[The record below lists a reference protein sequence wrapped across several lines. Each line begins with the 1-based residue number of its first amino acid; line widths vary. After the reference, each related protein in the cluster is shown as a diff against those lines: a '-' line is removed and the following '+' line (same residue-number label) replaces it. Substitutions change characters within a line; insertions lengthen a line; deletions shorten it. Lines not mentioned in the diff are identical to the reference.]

1 MYISLHN
8 HSDGS
13 LLDGYQT
20 VQEMVSRA
28 KALGMSAISLTD
40 HGTMRNIIR
49 FYEECT
55 KNDIKPIVGCEFYF
69 CPDVNIRDTSLTHHL
84 VLLAMDDEGYMNLKQ
99 LDTFAYNRDS
109 WLYRPRVDWDA
120 LQKYN
125 KGLICLSACMASIVN
140 TENGEEWFRRYK
152 ELFHDRFYAE
162 IQPLNMEKQ
171 WKYNEKVIGLARKYN
186 VPLVVTTDAHYSVP
200 EDRVYHSH
208 WIRINNHQYH
218 NDENYIWSEDEIR
231 KTQWIPRDVIDECI
245 ESSQQ
250 IAERCNVI
258 IPDSGS
264 HYPKYPCSNPKE
276 KVREICRSHWKALVP
291 KGKYKEY
298 AERFEMEMKD
308 LEATNYLEYLLII
321 WSVLSWCKEQ
331 HIPLGEGRG
340 CSISGTKVL
349 MWNGTVKNIEDIVV
363 GDKVISHTGQIR
375 EVTKTF
381 KYEVNEPMTQV
392 TVENRNPM
400 TFTCDHRIL
409 VFRGSRCDK
418 KKTTGYKYCRPTCSY
433 DCRKYGSY
441 EWIPMSE
448 VEKDDLVC
456 FPQVH
461 LPKPSQ
467 TRIDLKE
474 LFPEVI
480 EKDGYVNV
488 FSNDAQ
494 WDKGKIPRYID
505 ITPDL
510 CRLIGYFIGNG
521 WATKGTHKDGVS
533 GGYKL
538 GIAFPTTH
546 MDYVDDC
553 RRLLKQ
559 IFNADTSVKPN
570 KRNTCVQIHCYR
582 SIVAVLF
589 AKLCGVHAI
598 NKHIPDILMVGNPLW
613 AAHLIEGLTR
623 TDGSVAGGRT
633 AYDSISYN
641 LVCQIKTLWSY
652 LGRSSVI
659 RIRNVTQKN
668 WHTSYKLVL
677 HSTSRWYGDNM
688 YHTEVKDVKHIDN
701 FKGYVYDFT
710 TDIDHSYVANNV
722 IVHNSSAGCLVGYLM
737 GIHKID
743 PIKYRTEF
751 FRFCNRERKSPAD
764 VDSDLSTLNR
774 GRVIEH
780 VREMY
785 GNVCKVQTLGYTKD
799 PDKPSAGKE
808 AVLKAWQALYNKY
821 SGDAPMVPCEEQ
833 GGSMI
838 SPSWEYNPKY
848 KIEASKYVVESID
861 DLQDAPISLNE
872 KQKAELIDVAKHFC
886 GRIDKIGVHASA
898 VLVTPDDLVNY
909 TPVEGCFSND
919 TSTGKRVYL
928 RTACYSFHELEQRG
942 NLKLDLLG
950 LNTLDLIDKC
960 IGYIG
965 KDMNLDDIP
974 MDDKQAYDMY
984 SNGNLDGVFQMESP
998 GMRKVAKELHVSCF
1012 DDVAALVA
1020 LYRPGPLDSG
1030 MMQQYIDGKNGA
1042 SVDYLCDAYKEIT
1055 KNTFGVIVYQEQCMK
1070 LAMKMAGYSLGEAD
1084 MLRKVIGRKEM
1095 TKINAAV
1102 KEFISRCME
1111 HGYSKE
1117 IAEKVGMQIK
1127 AAGRYLFNKCLSG
1140 REYVTTHTG
1149 AKTMRPIRELYR
1161 FFHDDK
1167 YNKSRL
1173 DPWNVHGVKACSM
1186 DNDGKIVENYIV
1198 DVRESGVMPVFILVT
1213 ESGKQV
1219 RCTLNHKIPTPD
1231 GTKLLVEM
1239 SVGDSVYVSDV
1250 LNTHIEKVSAISYEC
1265 DEMCYDV
1272 EMDDPYHNFV
1282 TSNGIVVCNSHSV
1295 AYGRL
1300 SYKTAYL
1307 KAHYP
1312 IQFMC
1317 ALLNTKNDN
1326 QEKVIPYLANC
1337 KGMGIKILPPDF
1349 SKGNKEWKIDGN
1361 GIRVGLTYIKGVG
1374 KELTLSVQGDYRSLT
1389 DWNSIVEHN
1398 NSDVVK
1404 GLILS
1409 GALDFL
1415 GKSRG
1420 WMMSNLSNTKKYV
1433 KRLQQCKERIGF
1445 YRDEYEKATNNK
1457 ERARALRME
1466 NQWAEKRKGVTFV
1479 ECKEGHYDKAA
1490 GEIATLGFSFSK
1502 VPDVLC
1508 GVASSVHEITTKN
1521 GNKMAM
1527 VTFKTENYGTY
1538 KGSIAP
1544 FLWGHGKT
1552 RYGRNKLFV
1561 EQGKTYEFM
1570 MKKNGQYM
1578 DIVDVKEVC

>member
-28 KALGMSAISLTD
+28 KSLGMSAISLTD
-40 HGTMRNIIR
+40 HGTMRNTIR

-69 CPDVNIRDTSLTHHL
+69 CPDVNIRDSSLTHHL
-84 VLLAMDDEGYMNLKQ
+84 VLLAMNDEGYMNLKQ

-109 WLYRPRVDWDA
+109 WLYRPRIDWDV

-140 TENGEEWFRRYK
+140 TENGEEWFKKYK

-208 WIRINNHQYH
+208 WIRINNHEYH

-231 KTQWIPRDVIDECI
+231 KTQWIPKEVIDECI
-245 ESSQQ
+245 ENTAR

-276 KVREICRSHWKALVP
+276 KVREICRNHWKDLVP

-340 CSISGTKVL
+340 
-349 MWNGTVKNIEDIVV
+349 
-363 GDKVISHTGQIR
+363 
-375 EVTKTF
+375 
-381 KYEVNEPMTQV
+381 
-392 TVENRNPM
+392 
-400 TFTCDHRIL
+400 
-409 VFRGSRCDK
+409 
-418 KKTTGYKYCRPTCSY
+418 
-433 DCRKYGSY
+433 
-441 EWIPMSE
+441 
-448 VEKDDLVC
+448 
-456 FPQVH
+456 
-461 LPKPSQ
+461 
-467 TRIDLKE
+467 
-474 LFPEVI
+474 
-480 EKDGYVNV
+480 
-488 FSNDAQ
+488 
-494 WDKGKIPRYID
+494 
-505 ITPDL
+505 
-510 CRLIGYFIGNG
+510 
-521 WATKGTHKDGVS
+521 
-533 GGYKL
+533 
-538 GIAFPTTH
+538 
-546 MDYVDDC
+546 
-553 RRLLKQ
+553 
-559 IFNADTSVKPN
+559 
-570 KRNTCVQIHCYR
+570 
-582 SIVAVLF
+582 
-589 AKLCGVHAI
+589 
-598 NKHIPDILMVGNPLW
+598 
-613 AAHLIEGLTR
+613 
-623 TDGSVAGGRT
+623 
-633 AYDSISYN
+633 
-641 LVCQIKTLWSY
+641 
-652 LGRSSVI
+652 
-659 RIRNVTQKN
+659 
-668 WHTSYKLVL
+668 
-677 HSTSRWYGDNM
+677 
-688 YHTEVKDVKHIDN
+688 
-701 FKGYVYDFT
+701 
-710 TDIDHSYVANNV
+710 
-722 IVHNSSAGCLVGYLM
+722 SSAGCLVGYLM

-821 SGDAPMVPCEEQ
+821 SSDAPMVPCEEQ

-872 KQKAELIDVAKHFC
+872 KQKEELIDVAKHFC

-1030 MMQQYIDGKNGA
+1030 MMQQYINGKNGA

-1095 TKINAAV
+1095 TKIDAAV

-1140 REYVTTHTG
+1140 REYVITHTG
-1149 AKTMRPIRELYR
+1149 AKTRRSIRELYR

-1167 YNKSRL
+1167 YNKHQL
-1173 DPWNVHGVKACSM
+1173 DPWNVHGIKACSM
-1186 DNDGKIVENYIV
+1186 NNDGKIVENYIA
-1198 DVRESGVMPVFILVT
+1198 DVRESGVMPVFILET

-1219 RCTLNHKIPTPD
+1219 RCTLNHKIPTPH
-1231 GTKLLVEM
+1231 GTRLLVEL

-1250 LNTHIEKVSAISYEC
+1250 LDTHIERVASIIYEC

-1272 EMDDPYHNFV
+1272 EMDNPYHNFV
-1282 TSNGIVVCNSHSV
+1282 TGNGIVVCNSHSV

-1312 IQFMC
+1312 VQFMC

-1337 KGMGIKILPPDF
+1337 KDMGIKILPPDF
-1349 SKGNKEWKIDGN
+1349 SVGNKEWQIDGN
-1361 GIRVGLTYIKGVG
+1361 SIRVGLTYIKGVG
-1374 KELTLSVQGDYRSLT
+1374 KELTLSVQEETNCDYCSLT

-1404 GLILS
+1404 GLIQA

-1433 KRLQQCKERIGF
+1433 KRLQQCKERISF
-1445 YRDEYEKATNNK
+1445 YRDEYEKATNDK

-1466 NQWAEKRKGVTFV
+1466 NQWTEKRKGVTFV
-1479 ECKEGHYDKAA
+1479 ECKEGYYDKAA

-1521 GNKMAM
+1521 GNKMAL
-1527 VTFKTENYGTY
+1527 VTFKTEGYGTY

-1552 RYGRNKLFV
+1552 RYGRNKFFV

-1570 MKKNGQYM
+1570 MKKNGQYT

>member
-28 KALGMSAISLTD
+28 KTLGVSAISLTD

-55 KNDIKPIVGCEFYF
+55 KNDIKPIIGCEFYF
-69 CPDVNIRDTSLTHHL
+69 CPDVNIRDMSLTHHL
-84 VLLAMDDEGYMNLKQ
+84 VLLAMNDEGYMNLKQ

-109 WLYRPRVDWDA
+109 WLYKPRIDWNA

-125 KGLICLSACMASIVN
+125 NGLICLSACMASIVN
-140 TENGEEWFRRYK
+140 TENGEEWFKKYK
-152 ELFHDRFYAE
+152 ELFQGRFYAE

-171 WKYNEKVIGLARKYN
+171 WKYNEKVIELSRKYN

-208 WIRINNHQYH
+208 WIRINNHEYH

-231 KTQWIPRDVIDECI
+231 KTQWIPRDVINECI
-245 ESSQQ
+245 GNTER
-250 IAERCNVI
+250 IAESCNVV

-276 KVREICRSHWKALVP
+276 KVREICRSHWKDLVP

-298 AERFEMEMKD
+298 ADRFEMEMKD

-400 TFTCDHRIL
+400 TFTCDHKIL
-409 VFRGSRCDK
+409 VFRGSRCDR

-474 LFPEVI
+474 LFPEII

-521 WATKGTHKDGVS
+521 WATKQVDKDNTKRGHTF
-533 GGYKL
+533 

-546 MDYVDDC
+546 MEYVDDC
-553 RRLLKQ
+553 RRLLKR

-582 SIVAVLF
+582 SIIGMLF

-598 NKHIPDILMVGNPLW
+598 NKHIPDILMVDNPSW
-613 AAHLIEGLTR
+613 AVHLLEGLMR

-652 LGRSSVI
+652 LGRSSAI
-659 RIRNVTQKN
+659 RIRNVTHKN

-710 TDIDHSYVANNV
+710 TGVDHSYIANNV

-751 FRFCNRERKSPAD
+751 FRFCNRERRSPAD

-821 SGDAPMVPCEEQ
+821 SSDAPMVPCEEQ
-833 GGSMI
+833 GGLMI

-861 DLQDAPISLNE
+861 DLQNAPISLNE
-872 KQKAELIDVAKHFC
+872 KQKEELIDVANHFC

-919 TSTGKRVYL
+919 TSTDKRVYL

-1095 TKINAAV
+1095 TKIDAAV

-1111 HGYSKE
+1111 HGYSE
-1117 IAEKVGMQIK
+1117 QIAEKVGMQIK
-1127 AAGRYLFNKCLSG
+1127 AAGRYLFNK
-1140 REYVTTHTG
+1140 
-1149 AKTMRPIRELYR
+1149 
-1161 FFHDDK
+1161 
-1167 YNKSRL
+1167 
-1173 DPWNVHGVKACSM
+1173 
-1186 DNDGKIVENYIV
+1186 
-1198 DVRESGVMPVFILVT
+1198 
-1213 ESGKQV
+1213 
-1219 RCTLNHKIPTPD
+1219 
-1231 GTKLLVEM
+1231 
-1239 SVGDSVYVSDV
+1239 
-1250 LNTHIEKVSAISYEC
+1250 
-1265 DEMCYDV
+1265 
-1272 EMDDPYHNFV
+1272 
-1282 TSNGIVVCNSHSV
+1282 SHSV

-1312 IQFMC
+1312 AQFMC

-1337 KGMGIKILPPDF
+1337 KEMGIKILPPDF
-1349 SKGNKEWKIDGN
+1349 SVGNKEWQIEAN
-1361 GIRVGLTYIKGVG
+1361 AVRVGLTYIKGVG
-1374 KELTLSVQGDYRSLT
+1374 KELTLSIQEETNCDYCSLT
-1389 DWNSIVEHN
+1389 DWNRIVEYN

-1404 GLILS
+1404 GLIQA

-1445 YRDEYEKATNNK
+1445 YRDEYEKATNDK

-1466 NQWAEKRKGVTFV
+1466 KQWAEKRKGVTFV

-1521 GNKMAM
+1521 GNKMAL
-1527 VTFKTENYGTY
+1527 VTFKTEDYGTY

-1552 RYGRNKLFV
+1552 RHGRNKLFV

-1570 MKKNGQYM
+1570 MKKNGQYT

>member
-1 MYISLHN
+1 MYVSLHN

-28 KALGMSAISLTD
+28 KALNMPAISLTD

-55 KNDIKPIVGCEFYF
+55 SNDVKPIVGCEFYF
-69 CPDVNIRDTSLTHHL
+69 CPDVTIRDHSLTHHL
-84 VLLAMDDEGYMNLKQ
+84 VLLAMNDEGYMNLKR
-99 LDTFAYNRDS
+99 LDTFAYDENS
-109 WLYRPRVDWDA
+109 YYYKPRIDWEV
-120 LQKYN
+120 LQKYSD
-125 KGLICLSACMASIVN
+125 GLICLSACMASIVN
-140 TENGEEWFRRYK
+140 TENGEEWFKRYK
-152 ELFHDRFYAE
+152 ELFQDRFYAE

-171 WKYNEKVIGLARKYN
+171 WKYNEKVIGLARKYS

-200 EDRVYHSH
+200 EGRIYHSH

-218 NDENYIWSEDEIR
+218 NDENYIWGEDEIR
-231 KTQWIPRDVIDECI
+231 KTQWIPQDVIDECI
-245 ESSQQ
+245 ESTER
-250 IAERCNVI
+250 IAAKCNVV
-258 IPDSGS
+258 IPDTGS

-276 KVREICRSHWKALVP
+276 KVREICRSHWKDLVP

-308 LEATNYLEYLLII
+308 LEATNYIEYLLII

-340 CSISGTKVL
+340 
-349 MWNGTVKNIEDIVV
+349 
-363 GDKVISHTGQIR
+363 
-375 EVTKTF
+375 
-381 KYEVNEPMTQV
+381 
-392 TVENRNPM
+392 
-400 TFTCDHRIL
+400 
-409 VFRGSRCDK
+409 
-418 KKTTGYKYCRPTCSY
+418 
-433 DCRKYGSY
+433 
-441 EWIPMSE
+441 
-448 VEKDDLVC
+448 
-456 FPQVH
+456 
-461 LPKPSQ
+461 
-467 TRIDLKE
+467 
-474 LFPEVI
+474 
-480 EKDGYVNV
+480 
-488 FSNDAQ
+488 
-494 WDKGKIPRYID
+494 
-505 ITPDL
+505 
-510 CRLIGYFIGNG
+510 
-521 WATKGTHKDGVS
+521 
-533 GGYKL
+533 
-538 GIAFPTTH
+538 
-546 MDYVDDC
+546 
-553 RRLLKQ
+553 
-559 IFNADTSVKPN
+559 
-570 KRNTCVQIHCYR
+570 
-582 SIVAVLF
+582 
-589 AKLCGVHAI
+589 
-598 NKHIPDILMVGNPLW
+598 
-613 AAHLIEGLTR
+613 
-623 TDGSVAGGRT
+623 
-633 AYDSISYN
+633 
-641 LVCQIKTLWSY
+641 
-652 LGRSSVI
+652 
-659 RIRNVTQKN
+659 
-668 WHTSYKLVL
+668 
-677 HSTSRWYGDNM
+677 
-688 YHTEVKDVKHIDN
+688 
-701 FKGYVYDFT
+701 
-710 TDIDHSYVANNV
+710 
-722 IVHNSSAGCLVGYLM
+722 SSAGCLVGYLM

-743 PIKYRTEF
+743 PIKYHTEF

-764 VDSDLSTLNR
+764 VDSDISTLNR

-808 AVLKAWQALYNKY
+808 AVLKAWQALFNKY
-821 SGDAPMVPCEEQ
+821 SDTAPMVPCEEQ

-861 DLQDAPISLNE
+861 DLQNAPISLNE

-898 VLVTPDDLVNY
+898 VLVTPNDLVNY
-909 TPVEGCFSND
+909 TPVEGCYSND
-919 TSTGKRVYL
+919 TSTGKREYL

-960 IGYIG
+960 MGYVG
-965 KDMNLDDIP
+965 KNMNLDDIP
-974 MDDKQAYDMY
+974 MDDKEAYDMY

-1012 DDVAALVA
+1012 GDVAALVA

-1095 TKINAAV
+1095 TKIDAAV

-1140 REYVTTHTG
+1140 REYIITHTG
-1149 AKTMRPIRELYR
+1149 AKTKRSIRELYR
-1161 FFHDDK
+1161 FFHDNK
-1167 YNKSRL
+1167 YNKHQL
-1173 DPWNVHGVKACSM
+1173 DPWGVHGVKACSM
-1186 DNDGKIVENYIV
+1186 DNNGKIVENYIV
-1198 DVRESGVMPVFILVT
+1198 DVRESGIMPMFILET

-1219 RCTLNHKIPTPD
+1219 RCTLNHKIPTPH
-1231 GTKLLVEM
+1231 GIKLLVEL

-1250 LNTHIEKVSAISYEC
+1250 LDTHIERVASITYEC

-1272 EMDDPYHNFV
+1272 EMGNPYHNFV
-1282 TSNGIVVCNSHSV
+1282 TGNGIVVCNSHSV

-1312 IQFMC
+1312 VQFMC
-1317 ALLNTKNDN
+1317 ALLNTKNGD
-1326 QEKVIPYLANC
+1326 QDKVISYLANC
-1337 KGMGIKILPPDF
+1337 KEMGIKILPPDF
-1349 SKGNKEWKIDGN
+1349 SVGNKEWQIEGN
-1361 GIRVGLTYIKGVG
+1361 CIRVGLTYIKGVG
-1374 KELTLSVQGDYRSLT
+1374 KELALSVQEETNCDYSSLT

-1398 NSDVVK
+1398 NSGVVK
-1404 GLILS
+1404 GLIQA

-1415 GKSRG
+1415 NKPRG
-1420 WMMSNLSNTKKYV
+1420 WMMSNLSNTQKYV
-1433 KRLQQCKERIGF
+1433 KRLQQCKERISF
-1445 YRDEYEKATNNK
+1445 YRDDYEKATNDK

-1466 NQWAEKRKGVTFV
+1466 NHWAEKRNSVEFV
-1479 ECKEGHYDKAA
+1479 ECKEKPLDKAA

-1502 VPDVLC
+1502 IPDVLC

-1521 GNKMAM
+1521 GNKMAL
-1527 VTFKTENYGTY
+1527 VTFTTEDYGTY

-1552 RYGRNKLFV
+1552 RYGRDKLFV

-1570 MKKNGQYM
+1570 MKKNKQYM

>member
-28 KALGMSAISLTD
+28 KALGMPAISLTD

-55 KNDIKPIVGCEFYF
+55 ENDIKPIIGCEFYF
-69 CPDVNIRDTSLTHHL
+69 CPDVNIRDKTLTHHL
-84 VLLAMDDEGYMNLKQ
+84 VLLAMNDEGYMNLKK
-99 LDTFAYNRDS
+99 LDTFAYNEDS
-109 WLYRPRVDWDA
+109 YYYKPRIDWDT
-120 LQKYN
+120 LQEHSS
-125 KGLICLSACMASIVN
+125 GLICLSACMASIVN
-140 TENGEEWFRRYK
+140 TENGEEWFKRYK
-152 ELFHDRFYAE
+152 ELFGDRFYAE

-171 WKYNEKVIGLARKYN
+171 WEYNEKVIGLARKYD
-186 VPLVVTTDAHYSVP
+186 VSLVVTTDAHYSVP
-200 EDRVYHSH
+200 EDRVYHSL
-208 WIRINNHQYH
+208 WIRINNNEYH
-218 NDENYIWSEDEIR
+218 NDENYIWSEDGIR
-231 KTQWIPRDVIDECI
+231 KTQWIPKEVIDECI
-245 ESSQQ
+245 ENTER
-250 IAERCNVI
+250 IAERCNVV
-258 IPDSGS
+258 IPDTGS

-276 KVREICRSHWKALVP
+276 KVREICRSHWKELVP

-321 WSVLSWCKEQ
+321 WSVLEWCNKQ
-331 HIPLGEGRG
+331 NIPTGEGRG
-340 CSISGTKVL
+340 
-349 MWNGTVKNIEDIVV
+349 
-363 GDKVISHTGQIR
+363 
-375 EVTKTF
+375 
-381 KYEVNEPMTQV
+381 
-392 TVENRNPM
+392 
-400 TFTCDHRIL
+400 
-409 VFRGSRCDK
+409 
-418 KKTTGYKYCRPTCSY
+418 
-433 DCRKYGSY
+433 
-441 EWIPMSE
+441 
-448 VEKDDLVC
+448 
-456 FPQVH
+456 
-461 LPKPSQ
+461 
-467 TRIDLKE
+467 
-474 LFPEVI
+474 
-480 EKDGYVNV
+480 
-488 FSNDAQ
+488 
-494 WDKGKIPRYID
+494 
-505 ITPDL
+505 
-510 CRLIGYFIGNG
+510 
-521 WATKGTHKDGVS
+521 
-533 GGYKL
+533 
-538 GIAFPTTH
+538 
-546 MDYVDDC
+546 
-553 RRLLKQ
+553 
-559 IFNADTSVKPN
+559 
-570 KRNTCVQIHCYR
+570 
-582 SIVAVLF
+582 
-589 AKLCGVHAI
+589 
-598 NKHIPDILMVGNPLW
+598 
-613 AAHLIEGLTR
+613 
-623 TDGSVAGGRT
+623 
-633 AYDSISYN
+633 
-641 LVCQIKTLWSY
+641 
-652 LGRSSVI
+652 
-659 RIRNVTQKN
+659 
-668 WHTSYKLVL
+668 
-677 HSTSRWYGDNM
+677 
-688 YHTEVKDVKHIDN
+688 
-701 FKGYVYDFT
+701 
-710 TDIDHSYVANNV
+710 
-722 IVHNSSAGCLVGYLM
+722 SSAGCLVGYLM

-743 PIKYRTEF
+743 PIQYHTEF

-764 VDSDLSTLNR
+764 VDSDISTLNR

-808 AVLKAWQALYNKY
+808 AVMKAWQALANKY
-821 SGDAPMVPCEEQ
+821 PDADAY
-833 GGSMI
+833 S
-838 SPSWEYNPKY
+838 PKY
-848 KIEASKYVVESID
+848 KIEASKYVSDSID
-861 DLQDAPISLNE
+861 DLQGASLSLDE

-909 TPVEGCFSND
+909 TPVEGCYSND
-919 TSTGKRVYL
+919 TSTGKREYL

-960 IGYIG
+960 MGYVG
-965 KDMNLDDIP
+965 KNMNLDDIP
-974 MDDKQAYDMY
+974 MDDKEAYDMY

-1042 SVDYLCDAYKEIT
+1042 SIDYLCDAYKEIT

-1095 TKINAAV
+1095 TKIDAAV
-1102 KEFISRCME
+1102 KEFIARCME

-1140 REYVTTHTG
+1140 REYIITHTG
-1149 AKTMRPIRELYR
+1149 AKTKRSIRELYR
-1161 FFHDDK
+1161 FFHDNK
-1167 YNKSRL
+1167 YNKYQL
-1173 DPWNVHGVKACSM
+1173 DPWGVHGVKACSM

-1198 DVRESGVMPVFILVT
+1198 DVRESGIMPMFILET

-1219 RCTLNHKIPTPD
+1219 RCTLNHKIPTPH
-1231 GTKLLVEM
+1231 GIKLLVEL

-1250 LNTHIEKVSAISYEC
+1250 LDTHIERVASITYEC

-1272 EMDDPYHNFV
+1272 EMDNPYHNFV

-1312 IQFMC
+1312 AQFMC

-1326 QEKVIPYLANC
+1326 QDKVISYLANC
-1337 KGMGIKILPPDF
+1337 KEMGIKILPPDF
-1349 SKGNKEWKIDGN
+1349 SVGNKEWQIEGN
-1361 GIRVGLTYIKGVG
+1361 CIRVGLTYIKGVG
-1374 KELTLSVQGDYRSLT
+1374 KELALSVQEETNCDYSSLT

-1398 NSDVVK
+1398 NSGVVK
-1404 GLILS
+1404 GLIQA

-1415 GKSRG
+1415 NKSRG
-1420 WMMSNLSNTKKYV
+1420 WMMSNLSNTQKYV

-1445 YRDEYEKATNNK
+1445 YRDEYEKATNDK

-1466 NQWAEKRKGVTFV
+1466 NQWAEKRDSVNFV
-1479 ECKEGHYDKAA
+1479 ECKEKPLDKAA

-1521 GNKMAM
+1521 GNKMAL
-1527 VTFKTENYGTY
+1527 VTFTTEDYGTY

-1552 RYGRNKLFV
+1552 RYGRDKLFV

-1570 MKKNGQYM
+1570 MKKNKQYM

>member
-55 KNDIKPIVGCEFYF
+55 RNDIKPIVGCEFYF
-69 CPDVNIRDTSLTHHL
+69 CPDVNIRDMSLTHHL
-84 VLLAMDDEGYMNLKQ
+84 VLLAMNDEGYMNLKQ
-99 LDTFAYNRDS
+99 LDTFAYNRNS
-109 WLYRPRVDWDA
+109 WLYKPRIDWNA

-140 TENGEEWFRRYK
+140 TENGEEWFKRYK
-152 ELFHDRFYAE
+152 ELFHGRFYAE

-171 WKYNEKVIGLARKYN
+171 WAYNEKVIGLARKYN

-200 EDRVYHSH
+200 EGRVYHSH
-208 WIRINNHQYH
+208 WIRINDHQYH

-231 KTQWIPRDVIDECI
+231 KTQWIPQNVIDECI
-245 ESSQQ
+245 ESSQH

-276 KVREICRSHWKALVP
+276 KVREICRSHWKKLVP

-321 WSVLSWCKEQ
+321 WSVLEWCRNQ
-331 HIPLGEGRG
+331 NIPTGEGRG
-340 CSISGTKVL
+340 
-349 MWNGTVKNIEDIVV
+349 
-363 GDKVISHTGQIR
+363 
-375 EVTKTF
+375 
-381 KYEVNEPMTQV
+381 
-392 TVENRNPM
+392 
-400 TFTCDHRIL
+400 
-409 VFRGSRCDK
+409 
-418 KKTTGYKYCRPTCSY
+418 
-433 DCRKYGSY
+433 
-441 EWIPMSE
+441 
-448 VEKDDLVC
+448 
-456 FPQVH
+456 
-461 LPKPSQ
+461 
-467 TRIDLKE
+467 
-474 LFPEVI
+474 
-480 EKDGYVNV
+480 
-488 FSNDAQ
+488 
-494 WDKGKIPRYID
+494 
-505 ITPDL
+505 
-510 CRLIGYFIGNG
+510 
-521 WATKGTHKDGVS
+521 
-533 GGYKL
+533 
-538 GIAFPTTH
+538 
-546 MDYVDDC
+546 
-553 RRLLKQ
+553 
-559 IFNADTSVKPN
+559 
-570 KRNTCVQIHCYR
+570 
-582 SIVAVLF
+582 
-589 AKLCGVHAI
+589 
-598 NKHIPDILMVGNPLW
+598 
-613 AAHLIEGLTR
+613 
-623 TDGSVAGGRT
+623 
-633 AYDSISYN
+633 
-641 LVCQIKTLWSY
+641 
-652 LGRSSVI
+652 
-659 RIRNVTQKN
+659 
-668 WHTSYKLVL
+668 
-677 HSTSRWYGDNM
+677 
-688 YHTEVKDVKHIDN
+688 
-701 FKGYVYDFT
+701 
-710 TDIDHSYVANNV
+710 
-722 IVHNSSAGCLVGYLM
+722 SSAGCLVGYLM

-743 PIKYRTEF
+743 PIKYHTEF
-751 FRFCNRERKSPAD
+751 FRFCNRERRSPAD

-1095 TKINAAV
+1095 TKIDTAV

-1140 REYVTTHTG
+1140 REYIFRHATG
-1149 AKTMRPIRELYR
+1149 KWMPSIGEMYKIRNDKEYARQTGHRSL
-1161 FFHDDK
+1161 HDK
-1167 YNKSRL
+1167 YTRDGYGYAYSFNGKSI
-1173 DPWNVHGVKACSM
+1173 VK
-1186 DNDGKIVENYIV
+1186 NTIV
-1198 DVRESGVMPVFILVT
+1198 DIRESGVMPVFILET

-1219 RCTLNHKIPTPD
+1219 RCTLNHKIPTPS
-1231 GTKLLVEM
+1231 GTKILAEL
-1239 SVGDSVYVSDV
+1239 SVGDSVYTDGGYDSSIDDYLFYHKRQVMNAQKGHCGFTHRPNGESVKFDNYRVFMRGMMARCQKCGKPYKQGSKFEVHHIDHNRENNDNSNLIWLCNSCHKKAHYKDGRTEWGTKGRVVQTEKIVSI
-1250 LNTHIEKVSAISYEC
+1250 TYEC

-1272 EMDDPYHNFV
+1272 EMDNPYHNFV
-1282 TSNGIVVCNSHSV
+1282 TGNGVVVCNSHSV

-1312 IQFMC
+1312 AQFMC

-1337 KGMGIKILPPDF
+1337 KEMDIKILPPDF
-1349 SKGNKEWKIDGN
+1349 SVGNKEWQIEAN
-1361 GIRVGLTYIKGVG
+1361 AVRVGLTYIKGVG
-1374 KELTLSVQGDYRSLT
+1374 KELTLSIQEETNCDYCSLT
-1389 DWNSIVEHN
+1389 DWNRIVEYN

-1404 GLILS
+1404 GLIQA

-1445 YRDEYEKATNNK
+1445 YRDEYEKATNDK

-1466 NQWAEKRKGVTFV
+1466 KQWAEKRKGVTFV

-1521 GNKMAM
+1521 GNKMAL
-1527 VTFKTENYGTY
+1527 VTFKTEDYGTY

-1552 RYGRNKLFV
+1552 RHGRNKLFV
-1561 EQGKTYEFM
+1561 EQGKAYEFM
-1570 MKKNGQYM
+1570 MKKNGQYT

>member
-28 KALGMSAISLTD
+28 KALGMPAISLTD

-55 KNDIKPIVGCEFYF
+55 ENDIKPIIGCEFYF
-69 CPDVNIRDTSLTHHL
+69 CPDVTIRDHSLTHHL
-84 VLLAMDDEGYMNLKQ
+84 VLLAMNDEGYMNLKR
-99 LDTFAYNRDS
+99 LDTFAYDENS
-109 WLYRPRVDWDA
+109 YYYKPRIDWEV
-120 LQKYN
+120 LQKYSD
-125 KGLICLSACMASIVN
+125 GLICLSACMASIVN
-140 TENGEEWFRRYK
+140 TENGEEWFKRYK
-152 ELFHDRFYAE
+152 ELFQDRFYAE

-200 EDRVYHSH
+200 EDRVYHSL
-208 WIRINNHQYH
+208 WIRINNHEYH

-231 KTQWIPRDVIDECI
+231 KTQWIPKDVIDECI
-245 ESSQQ
+245 ENTQR
-250 IAERCNVI
+250 IAERCNVV
-258 IPDSGS
+258 IPDTGS

-276 KVREICRSHWKALVP
+276 KVREICREHWKQLVP

-321 WSVLSWCKEQ
+321 WSVLNWCKEQ

-340 CSISGTKVL
+340 
-349 MWNGTVKNIEDIVV
+349 
-363 GDKVISHTGQIR
+363 
-375 EVTKTF
+375 
-381 KYEVNEPMTQV
+381 
-392 TVENRNPM
+392 
-400 TFTCDHRIL
+400 
-409 VFRGSRCDK
+409 
-418 KKTTGYKYCRPTCSY
+418 
-433 DCRKYGSY
+433 
-441 EWIPMSE
+441 
-448 VEKDDLVC
+448 
-456 FPQVH
+456 
-461 LPKPSQ
+461 
-467 TRIDLKE
+467 
-474 LFPEVI
+474 
-480 EKDGYVNV
+480 
-488 FSNDAQ
+488 
-494 WDKGKIPRYID
+494 
-505 ITPDL
+505 
-510 CRLIGYFIGNG
+510 
-521 WATKGTHKDGVS
+521 
-533 GGYKL
+533 
-538 GIAFPTTH
+538 
-546 MDYVDDC
+546 
-553 RRLLKQ
+553 
-559 IFNADTSVKPN
+559 
-570 KRNTCVQIHCYR
+570 
-582 SIVAVLF
+582 
-589 AKLCGVHAI
+589 
-598 NKHIPDILMVGNPLW
+598 
-613 AAHLIEGLTR
+613 
-623 TDGSVAGGRT
+623 
-633 AYDSISYN
+633 
-641 LVCQIKTLWSY
+641 
-652 LGRSSVI
+652 
-659 RIRNVTQKN
+659 
-668 WHTSYKLVL
+668 
-677 HSTSRWYGDNM
+677 
-688 YHTEVKDVKHIDN
+688 
-701 FKGYVYDFT
+701 
-710 TDIDHSYVANNV
+710 
-722 IVHNSSAGCLVGYLM
+722 SSAGCLVGYLM

-743 PIKYRTEF
+743 PIKYHTEF

-764 VDSDLSTLNR
+764 VDSDISTLNR

-808 AVLKAWQALYNKY
+808 AVLKAWQALFNKY
-821 SGDAPMVPCEEQ
+821 SDTAPMVPCEEQ

-861 DLQDAPISLNE
+861 DLQNAPISLNK

-919 TSTGKRVYL
+919 TSTGKREYL

-960 IGYIG
+960 MGYVG
-965 KDMNLDDIP
+965 KNMNLDDIP
-974 MDDKQAYDMY
+974 MDDKEAYDMY

-1095 TKINAAV
+1095 TKIDAAV

-1140 REYVTTHTG
+1140 REYVITHTG
-1149 AKTMRPIRELYR
+1149 AKTRRSIRELYR
-1161 FFHDDK
+1161 FFHDDR
-1167 YNKSRL
+1167 YNKHQL
-1173 DPWNVHGVKACSM
+1173 DPWGVHGVKACSM
-1186 DNDGKIVENYIV
+1186 DNNGKIVENYIV
-1198 DVRESGVMPVFILVT
+1198 DVRESGIMPMFILET

-1219 RCTLNHKIPTPD
+1219 RCTLNHKIPTPH
-1231 GTKLLVEM
+1231 GIKLLVEL

-1250 LNTHIEKVSAISYEC
+1250 LDTHIERVASITYEC

-1272 EMDDPYHNFV
+1272 EMDNPYHNFV
-1282 TSNGIVVCNSHSV
+1282 TGNGIVVCNSHSV

-1312 IQFMC
+1312 VQFMC
-1317 ALLNTKNDN
+1317 ALLNTKNGD
-1326 QEKVIPYLANC
+1326 QDKVISYLANC
-1337 KGMGIKILPPDF
+1337 KEMGIKVLPPDF
-1349 SKGNKEWKIDGN
+1349 SVGNKEWQIEGN
-1361 GIRVGLTYIKGVG
+1361 CIRVGLTYIKGVG
-1374 KELTLSVQGDYRSLT
+1374 KELTLSVQEETNCDYSSLT

-1398 NSDVVK
+1398 NSGVIK
-1404 GLILS
+1404 GLIQA

-1415 GKSRG
+1415 NKPRG
-1420 WMMSNLSNTKKYV
+1420 WMMSNLSNTQKYV

-1445 YRDEYEKATNNK
+1445 YRDEYEKATNDK

-1466 NQWAEKRKGVTFV
+1466 NQWAEKRDAVEFV
-1479 ECKEGHYDKAA
+1479 ECQEKPLDKAA

-1521 GNKMAM
+1521 GNKMAL
-1527 VTFKTENYGTY
+1527 VTFTTEDYGTY
-1538 KGSIAP
+1538 RGSIAP

-1552 RYGRNKLFV
+1552 RYGRDKLFV

-1570 MKKNGQYM
+1570 MKKNKQYT

>member
-28 KALGMSAISLTD
+28 KALGMPAISLTD

-55 KNDIKPIVGCEFYF
+55 ENDVKPIVGCEFYF
-69 CPDVNIRDTSLTHHL
+69 CPDVTIRDHSLTHHL
-84 VLLAMDDEGYMNLKQ
+84 VLLAMNDEGYMNLKR
-99 LDTFAYNRDS
+99 LDTFAYDENS
-109 WLYRPRVDWDA
+109 YYYKPRIDWEV
-120 LQKYN
+120 LQKYSD
-125 KGLICLSACMASIVN
+125 GLICLSACMASIVN
-140 TENGEEWFRRYK
+140 TENGEEWFKRYK
-152 ELFHDRFYAE
+152 ELFQDRFYAE

-200 EDRVYHSH
+200 EDRVYHSL
-208 WIRINNHQYH
+208 WIRINNHEYH

-231 KTQWIPRDVIDECI
+231 KTQWIPKDVIDECI
-245 ESSQQ
+245 ENTQR
-250 IAERCNVI
+250 IAERCNVV
-258 IPDSGS
+258 IPDTGS

-276 KVREICRSHWKALVP
+276 KVREICREHWKQLVP

-321 WSVLSWCKEQ
+321 WSVLNWCKEQ

-340 CSISGTKVL
+340 
-349 MWNGTVKNIEDIVV
+349 
-363 GDKVISHTGQIR
+363 
-375 EVTKTF
+375 
-381 KYEVNEPMTQV
+381 
-392 TVENRNPM
+392 
-400 TFTCDHRIL
+400 
-409 VFRGSRCDK
+409 
-418 KKTTGYKYCRPTCSY
+418 
-433 DCRKYGSY
+433 
-441 EWIPMSE
+441 
-448 VEKDDLVC
+448 
-456 FPQVH
+456 
-461 LPKPSQ
+461 
-467 TRIDLKE
+467 
-474 LFPEVI
+474 
-480 EKDGYVNV
+480 
-488 FSNDAQ
+488 
-494 WDKGKIPRYID
+494 
-505 ITPDL
+505 
-510 CRLIGYFIGNG
+510 
-521 WATKGTHKDGVS
+521 
-533 GGYKL
+533 
-538 GIAFPTTH
+538 
-546 MDYVDDC
+546 
-553 RRLLKQ
+553 
-559 IFNADTSVKPN
+559 
-570 KRNTCVQIHCYR
+570 
-582 SIVAVLF
+582 
-589 AKLCGVHAI
+589 
-598 NKHIPDILMVGNPLW
+598 
-613 AAHLIEGLTR
+613 
-623 TDGSVAGGRT
+623 
-633 AYDSISYN
+633 
-641 LVCQIKTLWSY
+641 
-652 LGRSSVI
+652 
-659 RIRNVTQKN
+659 
-668 WHTSYKLVL
+668 
-677 HSTSRWYGDNM
+677 
-688 YHTEVKDVKHIDN
+688 
-701 FKGYVYDFT
+701 
-710 TDIDHSYVANNV
+710 
-722 IVHNSSAGCLVGYLM
+722 SSAGCLVGYLM

-743 PIKYRTEF
+743 PIKYHTEF

-764 VDSDLSTLNR
+764 VDSDISTLNR

-808 AVLKAWQALYNKY
+808 AVLKAWQALFNKY
-821 SGDAPMVPCEEQ
+821 SDTAPMVPCEEQ

-861 DLQDAPISLNE
+861 DLQNAPISLNE

-898 VLVTPDDLVNY
+898 VLVTPNDLVNY
-909 TPVEGCFSND
+909 TPVEGCYSND
-919 TSTGKRVYL
+919 TSTGKREYL

-960 IGYIG
+960 MGYVG
-965 KDMNLDDIP
+965 KNMNLDDIP
-974 MDDKQAYDMY
+974 MDDKEAYDMY

-1095 TKINAAV
+1095 TKIDAAV

-1127 AAGRYLFNKCLSG
+1127 AAGRYLFNK
-1140 REYVTTHTG
+1140 
-1149 AKTMRPIRELYR
+1149 
-1161 FFHDDK
+1161 
-1167 YNKSRL
+1167 
-1173 DPWNVHGVKACSM
+1173 
-1186 DNDGKIVENYIV
+1186 
-1198 DVRESGVMPVFILVT
+1198 
-1213 ESGKQV
+1213 
-1219 RCTLNHKIPTPD
+1219 
-1231 GTKLLVEM
+1231 
-1239 SVGDSVYVSDV
+1239 
-1250 LNTHIEKVSAISYEC
+1250 
-1265 DEMCYDV
+1265 
-1272 EMDDPYHNFV
+1272 
-1282 TSNGIVVCNSHSV
+1282 SHSV

-1312 IQFMC
+1312 VQFMC
-1317 ALLNTKNDN
+1317 ALLNTKNGD
-1326 QEKVIPYLANC
+1326 QDKVISYLANC
-1337 KGMGIKILPPDF
+1337 KEMGIKVLSPDF
-1349 SKGNKEWKIDGN
+1349 SVGNKEWQIEGN
-1361 GIRVGLTYIKGVG
+1361 CIRVGLTYIKGVG
-1374 KELTLSVQGDYRSLT
+1374 KELTLSVQEETNCDYSSLT

-1398 NSDVVK
+1398 NSGVIK
-1404 GLILS
+1404 GLIQA

-1415 GKSRG
+1415 NKSRG
-1420 WMMSNLSNTKKYV
+1420 WMMSNLSNTQKYV

-1445 YRDEYEKATNNK
+1445 YRDEYEKATNDK

-1466 NQWAEKRKGVTFV
+1466 NQWAEKRNSVNFV
-1479 ECKEGHYDKAA
+1479 ECKENPLDKAA

-1521 GNKMAM
+1521 GNKMAL
-1527 VTFKTENYGTY
+1527 VTFTTEDYGTY

-1552 RYGRNKLFV
+1552 RYGRDKLFV

-1570 MKKNGQYM
+1570 MKKNKQYM

>member
-28 KALGMSAISLTD
+28 KALGMPAISLTD

-55 KNDIKPIVGCEFYF
+55 ENDIKPIIGCEFYF
-69 CPDVNIRDTSLTHHL
+69 CPDVTIRDHSLTHHL
-84 VLLAMDDEGYMNLKQ
+84 VLLAMNDEGYMNLKR
-99 LDTFAYNRDS
+99 LDTFAYDKDS
-109 WLYRPRVDWDA
+109 HFYRPRIDWEA
-120 LQKYN
+120 LQEHSN
-125 KGLICLSACMASIVN
+125 GLICLSACMASIVN
-140 TENGEEWFRRYK
+140 TENGEEWFKRYK
-152 ELFHDRFYAE
+152 ELFGDRFYAE
-162 IQPLNMEKQ
+162 IQPLNMEEQ

-200 EDRVYHSH
+200 EDRVYHSL
-208 WIRINNHQYH
+208 WIHINNHAYH

-231 KTQWIPRDVIDECI
+231 KTQWIPKEVIDECI
-245 ESSQQ
+245 ENTAR
-250 IAERCNVI
+250 IAERCNVV

-276 KVREICRSHWKALVP
+276 KVREICRSHWKELVP

-331 HIPLGEGRG
+331 NIPLGEGRG
-340 CSISGTKVL
+340 
-349 MWNGTVKNIEDIVV
+349 
-363 GDKVISHTGQIR
+363 
-375 EVTKTF
+375 
-381 KYEVNEPMTQV
+381 
-392 TVENRNPM
+392 
-400 TFTCDHRIL
+400 
-409 VFRGSRCDK
+409 
-418 KKTTGYKYCRPTCSY
+418 
-433 DCRKYGSY
+433 
-441 EWIPMSE
+441 
-448 VEKDDLVC
+448 
-456 FPQVH
+456 
-461 LPKPSQ
+461 
-467 TRIDLKE
+467 
-474 LFPEVI
+474 
-480 EKDGYVNV
+480 
-488 FSNDAQ
+488 
-494 WDKGKIPRYID
+494 
-505 ITPDL
+505 
-510 CRLIGYFIGNG
+510 
-521 WATKGTHKDGVS
+521 
-533 GGYKL
+533 
-538 GIAFPTTH
+538 
-546 MDYVDDC
+546 
-553 RRLLKQ
+553 
-559 IFNADTSVKPN
+559 
-570 KRNTCVQIHCYR
+570 
-582 SIVAVLF
+582 
-589 AKLCGVHAI
+589 
-598 NKHIPDILMVGNPLW
+598 
-613 AAHLIEGLTR
+613 
-623 TDGSVAGGRT
+623 
-633 AYDSISYN
+633 
-641 LVCQIKTLWSY
+641 
-652 LGRSSVI
+652 
-659 RIRNVTQKN
+659 
-668 WHTSYKLVL
+668 
-677 HSTSRWYGDNM
+677 
-688 YHTEVKDVKHIDN
+688 
-701 FKGYVYDFT
+701 
-710 TDIDHSYVANNV
+710 
-722 IVHNSSAGCLVGYLM
+722 SSAGCLVGYLM

-743 PIKYRTEF
+743 PIKYHTEF

-764 VDSDLSTLNR
+764 VDSDISTLNR

-808 AVLKAWQALYNKY
+808 AVMKAWQALANKY
-821 SGDAPMVPCEEQ
+821 PDTDA
-833 GGSMI
+833 
-838 SPSWEYNPKY
+838 YAPKY
-848 KIEASKYVVESID
+848 KIEASKYVVDTID
-861 DLQDAPISLNE
+861 DLQGANLSLNK

-919 TSTGKRVYL
+919 TSTGKREYL

-960 IGYIG
+960 MGYVG
-965 KDMNLDDIP
+965 KNMNLDDIP
-974 MDDKQAYDMY
+974 MDDKEAYDMY

-1095 TKINAAV
+1095 TKIDAAV

-1140 REYVTTHTG
+1140 REYVITHTG
-1149 AKTMRPIRELYR
+1149 AKTRRSIRELYR
-1161 FFHDDK
+1161 FFHDDR
-1167 YNKSRL
+1167 YNKHQL
-1173 DPWNVHGVKACSM
+1173 DPWGVHGVKACSM
-1186 DNDGKIVENYIV
+1186 DNNGKIVENYIV
-1198 DVRESGVMPVFILVT
+1198 DVRESGIMPMFILET

-1219 RCTLNHKIPTPD
+1219 RCTLNHKIPTPH
-1231 GTKLLVEM
+1231 GIKLLVEL

-1250 LNTHIEKVSAISYEC
+1250 LDTHIERVASITYEC

-1272 EMDDPYHNFV
+1272 EMDNPYHNFV
-1282 TSNGIVVCNSHSV
+1282 TGNGIVVCNSHSV

-1312 IQFMC
+1312 VQFMC
-1317 ALLNTKNDN
+1317 ALLNTKNGD
-1326 QEKVIPYLANC
+1326 QDKVISYLANC
-1337 KGMGIKILPPDF
+1337 KEMGIKVLPPDF
-1349 SKGNKEWKIDGN
+1349 SVGNKEWQIEGN
-1361 GIRVGLTYIKGVG
+1361 CIRVGLTYIKGVG
-1374 KELTLSVQGDYRSLT
+1374 KELTLSVQEETNCDYSSLT

-1398 NSDVVK
+1398 NSGVIK
-1404 GLILS
+1404 GLIQA

-1415 GKSRG
+1415 NKPRG
-1420 WMMSNLSNTKKYV
+1420 WMMSNLSNTQKYV

-1445 YRDEYEKATNNK
+1445 YRDEYEKATNDK

-1466 NQWAEKRKGVTFV
+1466 NQWAEKRDAVEFV
-1479 ECKEGHYDKAA
+1479 ECQEKPLDKAA

-1521 GNKMAM
+1521 GNKMAL
-1527 VTFKTENYGTY
+1527 VTFTTEDYGTY
-1538 KGSIAP
+1538 RGSIAP

-1552 RYGRNKLFV
+1552 RYGRDKLFV

-1570 MKKNGQYM
+1570 MKKNKQYT

>member
-28 KALGMSAISLTD
+28 KALGVPAISLTD

-69 CPDVNIRDTSLTHHL
+69 CPDVNIRDMSLTHHL
-84 VLLAMDDEGYMNLKQ
+84 VLLAMNDEGYMNLKQ

-109 WLYRPRVDWDA
+109 WLYRPRIDWDA

-140 TENGEEWFRRYK
+140 TENGEEWFKRYK
-152 ELFHDRFYAE
+152 ELFGNRFYAE

-171 WKYNEKVIGLARKYN
+171 WRYNEKVIGLARKYG

-208 WIRINNHQYH
+208 WIRINNHAYH

-231 KTQWIPRDVIDECI
+231 KTQWIPKEVIDECI
-245 ESSQQ
+245 ESSQH
-250 IAERCNVI
+250 IAERCNVV

-340 CSISGTKVL
+340 
-349 MWNGTVKNIEDIVV
+349 
-363 GDKVISHTGQIR
+363 
-375 EVTKTF
+375 
-381 KYEVNEPMTQV
+381 
-392 TVENRNPM
+392 
-400 TFTCDHRIL
+400 
-409 VFRGSRCDK
+409 
-418 KKTTGYKYCRPTCSY
+418 
-433 DCRKYGSY
+433 
-441 EWIPMSE
+441 
-448 VEKDDLVC
+448 
-456 FPQVH
+456 
-461 LPKPSQ
+461 
-467 TRIDLKE
+467 
-474 LFPEVI
+474 
-480 EKDGYVNV
+480 
-488 FSNDAQ
+488 
-494 WDKGKIPRYID
+494 
-505 ITPDL
+505 
-510 CRLIGYFIGNG
+510 
-521 WATKGTHKDGVS
+521 
-533 GGYKL
+533 
-538 GIAFPTTH
+538 
-546 MDYVDDC
+546 
-553 RRLLKQ
+553 
-559 IFNADTSVKPN
+559 
-570 KRNTCVQIHCYR
+570 
-582 SIVAVLF
+582 
-589 AKLCGVHAI
+589 
-598 NKHIPDILMVGNPLW
+598 
-613 AAHLIEGLTR
+613 
-623 TDGSVAGGRT
+623 
-633 AYDSISYN
+633 
-641 LVCQIKTLWSY
+641 
-652 LGRSSVI
+652 
-659 RIRNVTQKN
+659 
-668 WHTSYKLVL
+668 
-677 HSTSRWYGDNM
+677 
-688 YHTEVKDVKHIDN
+688 
-701 FKGYVYDFT
+701 
-710 TDIDHSYVANNV
+710 
-722 IVHNSSAGCLVGYLM
+722 SSAGCLVGYLM

-821 SGDAPMVPCEEQ
+821 SSDAPMIPCEEQ

-848 KIEASKYVVESID
+848 KIEASKYVAESID

-872 KQKAELIDVAKHFC
+872 KQKTELIDVAKHFC

-1070 LAMKMAGYSLGEAD
+1070 LAMKMAGYSLDEAD

-1095 TKINAAV
+1095 TKIDAAV

-1111 HGYSKE
+1111 HGYSE
-1117 IAEKVGMQIK
+1117 QIAEKVGMQIK

-1140 REYVTTHTG
+1140 REYVITHTG
-1149 AKTMRPIRELYR
+1149 AKTRRSIRELYR

-1167 YNKSRL
+1167 YNKHQL
-1173 DPWNVHGVKACSM
+1173 DPWGVHGIKACSM
-1186 DNDGKIVENYIV
+1186 NNDGKIVENYIV
-1198 DVRESGVMPVFILVT
+1198 DVRESGVMPVFILET
-1213 ESGKQV
+1213 ESGKRV
-1219 RCTLNHKIPTPD
+1219 KCTLNHKIPTPH
-1231 GTKLLVEM
+1231 GTKLLVEL
-1239 SVGDSVYVSDV
+1239 SAGGSVYVSDV
-1250 LNTHIEKVSAISYEC
+1250 LDTHIEKIASITYEC

-1272 EMDDPYHNFV
+1272 EMDNPYHNFV
-1282 TSNGIVVCNSHSV
+1282 TGNGIVVCNSHSV

-1312 IQFMC
+1312 TQFMC

-1337 KGMGIKILPPDF
+1337 KEMGIKILPPDF
-1349 SKGNKEWKIDGN
+1349 SKGNKEWQIEADAV
-1361 GIRVGLTYIKGVG
+1361 RVGLTYIKGVG
-1374 KELTLSVQGDYRSLT
+1374 KELTLSVQEETNCDYSSLT

-1404 GLILS
+1404 GLIQA

-1420 WMMSNLSNTKKYV
+1420 WMMSNLPSTKKYV
-1433 KRLQQCKERIGF
+1433 KRLQQCKERISF
-1445 YRDEYEKATNNK
+1445 YRDEYEKATNDK
-1457 ERARALRME
+1457 ERARALRMA
-1466 NQWAEKRKGVTFV
+1466 NQWTEKRKGVTFV
-1479 ECKEGHYDKAA
+1479 ECNEGHYDKAA

-1508 GVASSVHEITTKN
+1508 GVALSVHEITTKN
-1521 GNKMAM
+1521 GNKMAL

-1570 MKKNGQYM
+1570 MKKNKQYM